1 MAYSMHVSCIAF
13 QAHLTY
19 ITCIKSA
26 FSKYLNLFFRPAC
39 ALPELLYIYWPA
51 GSEGIFGRNGAAI
64 RSGCYSA
71 IHCLM
76 DISMGA
82 MFS

>member
-19 ITCIKSA
+19 NVHQISLFKIFESFFSTCVRTSGTT
-26 FSKYLNLFFRPAC
+26 L
-39 ALPELLYIYWPA
+39 YWPA